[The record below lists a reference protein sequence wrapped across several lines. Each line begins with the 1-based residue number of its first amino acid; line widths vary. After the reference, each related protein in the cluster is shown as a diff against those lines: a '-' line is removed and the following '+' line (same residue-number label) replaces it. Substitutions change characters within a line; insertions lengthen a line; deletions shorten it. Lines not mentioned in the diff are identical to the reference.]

1 MIATLKPPKNK
12 HELARAILSLKNP
25 KIEVIEILSAKD
37 KQQVTRLLDQ
47 HARRG
52 PVTVILLRD
61 QV

>member
-12 HELARAILSLKNP
+12 HELAKAILSLNNP
-25 KIEVIEILSAKD
+25 KIDVLEVLSIND
-37 KQQVTRLLDQ
+37 KPQVTRLLDQ

>member
-12 HELARAILSLKNP
+12 HELAKAILSLKNP
-25 KIEVIEILSAKD
+25 KIDVLEVLSIND
-37 KQQVTRLLDQ
+37 KPPVTRLFDQ

>member
-25 KIEVIEILSAKD
+25 KIDVFEVLSIND

-61 QV
+61 QI

>member
-1 MIATLKPPKNK
+1 MIATLKPPQNR
-12 HELARAILSLKNP
+12 HELAKAILSLKNP
-25 KIEVIEILSAKD
+25 KIDVLEVLSIND
-37 KQQVTRLLDQ
+37 KPQVTRLLDQ

>member
-12 HELARAILSLKNP
+12 HELAKAILSLKNP
-25 KIEVIEILSAKD
+25 KIEVLEVLSIND
-37 KQQVTRLLDQ
+37 KPQVTSLLDQ

-52 PVTVILLRD
+52 PVIVILLRD

>member
-25 KIEVIEILSAKD
+25 KIDVFEVLSIND

>member
-12 HELARAILSLKNP
+12 HELAKAILSLKNP
-25 KIEVIEILSAKD
+25 KIDVLEVLSINEKPP
-37 KQQVTRLLDQ
+37 VTRLLDK

>member
-12 HELARAILSLKNP
+12 HELAKAILSLKNP
-25 KIEVIEILSAKD
+25 KIDVLEVLSIND
-37 KQQVTRLLDQ
+37 KPQVTRLLDQ

>member
-37 KQQVTRLLDQ
+37 KQQVT
-47 HARRG
+47 
-52 PVTVILLRD
+52 
-61 QV
+61 

>member
-25 KIEVIEILSAKD
+25 KIDVFEVLSIND
-37 KQQVTRLLDQ
+37 KQQVTRLLTQ

>member
-25 KIEVIEILSAKD
+25 KIDVLEVLSIND
-37 KQQVTRLLDQ
+37 KQQVTRLLTQ

>member
-1 MIATLKPPKNK
+1 MIVTLKPPKNK
-12 HELARAILSLKNP
+12 HELAKAILSLKNP
-25 KIEVIEILSAKD
+25 KIDVLEVLSIND
-37 KQQVTRLLDQ
+37 KPQVTRLLDQ

>member
-12 HELARAILSLKNP
+12 HELAKVILSLKNP
-25 KIEVIEILSAKD
+25 KIDVLEVLSIND
-37 KQQVTRLLDQ
+37 KPQVTRSLDQ

>member
-25 KIEVIEILSAKD
+25 KIDVLEVLSINEKPP
-37 KQQVTRLLDQ
+37 VTRLLDQ